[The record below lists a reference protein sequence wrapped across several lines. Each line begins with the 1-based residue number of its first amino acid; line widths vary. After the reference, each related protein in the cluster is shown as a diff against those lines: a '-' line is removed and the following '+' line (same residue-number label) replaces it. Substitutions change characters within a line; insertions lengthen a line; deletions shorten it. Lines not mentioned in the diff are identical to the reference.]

1 MTDGKLCYNKSISSA
16 GGQNVLKL
24 RNLIDIEDLS
34 LEEWNE
40 LYGLASQIAE
50 MMNIR
55 LSRFENK
62 GLKVLRSDECVRYWL
77 ISAEAKTNIVWRDN
91 IHVVFNLVCSPTDIV
106 GKRKLTKKEKEIVAE
121 LLEIWDKNLKRGYFG
136 NKEEYLLLSEKLST
150 LTHRLI
156 CHEEI
161 NFCFNIDRFYEK
173 EDLLSMSFNLDGLSD
188 LRHVEISTNKL
199 VDINRLFQEE
209 KGDM

>member
-1 MTDGKLCYNKSISSA
+1 MEIDFRHELMQSYLNKIVEA
-16 GGQNVLKL
+16 CK
-24 RNLIDIEDLS
+24 EKKM
-34 LEEWNE
+34 LEATI
-40 LYGLASQIAE
+40 YGLASQVAE
-50 MMNIR
+50 MMNVR

-121 LLEIWDKNLKRGYFG
+121 LLEIWDNNLKRGYFG

-188 LRHVEISTNKL
+188 LRHVEISTRKL
-199 VDINRLFQEE
+199 VDIDRLFQEE
-209 KGDM
+209 KGNM

>member
-1 MTDGKLCYNKSISSA
+1 MEIDFRHELMQSYLNKIVEA
-16 GGQNVLKL
+16 CK
-24 RNLIDIEDLS
+24 EKKM
-34 LEEWNE
+34 LEATI
-40 LYGLASQIAE
+40 YGLASQVAE
-50 MMNIR
+50 MMNAR

-173 EDLLSMSFNLDGLSD
+173 EDLLSMSFNLGQLSD
-188 LRHVEISTNKL
+188 LRHVEISTRKL
-199 VDINRLFQEE
+199 VDIDRLFQDE
-209 KGDM
+209 KGNM

>member
-1 MTDGKLCYNKSISSA
+1 MEIDFRHELMQSYLNKIVEA
-16 GGQNVLKL
+16 CK
-24 RNLIDIEDLS
+24 EKKM
-34 LEEWNE
+34 LEATI
-40 LYGLASQIAE
+40 YGLASQIAE
-50 MMNIR
+50 MMNVR

-188 LRHVEISTNKL
+188 LRHVEISTRKL
-199 VDINRLFQEE
+199 VDIDRLFQEE
-209 KGDM
+209 KGNM

>member
-1 MTDGKLCYNKSISSA
+1 MEIDFRHELMQSYLNKIVEA
-16 GGQNVLKL
+16 CKEKK
-24 RNLIDIEDLS
+24 I
-34 LEEWNE
+34 LEATI
-40 LYGLASQIAE
+40 YGLASQIAE
-50 MMNIR
+50 MMNVR

-136 NKEEYLLLSEKLST
+136 NKEE
-150 LTHRLI
+150 
-156 CHEEI
+156 
-161 NFCFNIDRFYEK
+161 
-173 EDLLSMSFNLDGLSD
+173 
-188 LRHVEISTNKL
+188 
-199 VDINRLFQEE
+199 
-209 KGDM
+209 

>member
-1 MTDGKLCYNKSISSA
+1 MEIDFRHELMQSYLNKIVEA
-16 GGQNVLKL
+16 CKEKK
-24 RNLIDIEDLS
+24 I
-34 LEEWNE
+34 LEATI
-40 LYGLASQIAE
+40 YGLASQVAE
-50 MMNIR
+50 MMNAR

-188 LRHVEISTNKL
+188 LRHVEISTRKL
-199 VDINRLFQEE
+199 VDIDRLFQDE
-209 KGDM
+209 KGNM

>member
-1 MTDGKLCYNKSISSA
+1 MEIDFRHELMQSYLNKIVEA
-16 GGQNVLKL
+16 CKEKK
-24 RNLIDIEDLS
+24 I
-34 LEEWNE
+34 LEATI
-40 LYGLASQIAE
+40 YGLASQIAE

-136 NKEEYLLLSEKLST
+136 NKEEYLLLSGKLSM

-173 EDLLSMSFNLDGLSD
+173 EDLLSMSFNLGGLSD

-199 VDINRLFQEE
+199 VDIDRLFQDE
-209 KGDM
+209 KGNM

>member
-1 MTDGKLCYNKSISSA
+1 MEIDFRHELMQSYLNKIVEA
-16 GGQNVLKL
+16 CKEKK
-24 RNLIDIEDLS
+24 I
-34 LEEWNE
+34 LEATI
-40 LYGLASQIAE
+40 YGLASQIAE
-50 MMNIR
+50 MMNVR

-62 GLKVLRSDECVRYWL
+62 GLKVLRSDGCVRYWM

-173 EDLLSMSFNLDGLSD
+173 EDLLSKDYNLGQLSD
-188 LRHVEISTNKL
+188 LRHVEISTRKL
-199 VDINRLFQEE
+199 VDIDRLFQDE
-209 KGDM
+209 KGNM

>member
-1 MTDGKLCYNKSISSA
+1 MEIDFRHELMQSYLNKIVEA
-16 GGQNVLKL
+16 CKEKK
-24 RNLIDIEDLS
+24 I
-34 LEEWNE
+34 LEATI
-40 LYGLASQIAE
+40 YGLASQIAE
-50 MMNIR
+50 MMNVR

-62 GLKVLRSDECVRYWL
+62 GLKVLSSDGCVRYWL

-121 LLEIWDKNLKRGYFG
+121 LLEIWDNNLKRGYFG

-188 LRHVEISTNKL
+188 LRHVEISTRKL

-209 KGDM
+209 KGNM

>member
-1 MTDGKLCYNKSISSA
+1 MEIDFRHELMQSYLNKIVEA
-16 GGQNVLKL
+16 CK
-24 RNLIDIEDLS
+24 EKKM
-34 LEEWNE
+34 LEATI
-40 LYGLASQIAE
+40 YG
-50 MMNIR
+50 R

-62 GLKVLRSDECVRYWL
+62 GLKVLRSDGCVRYWM

-209 KGDM
+209 KGNM

>member
-1 MTDGKLCYNKSISSA
+1 MEIDFRHELMQSYLNKIVEA
-16 GGQNVLKL
+16 CK
-24 RNLIDIEDLS
+24 EKKM
-34 LEEWNE
+34 LEATI
-40 LYGLASQIAE
+40 YGLASKVAE
-50 MMNIR
+50 MMNAR

-62 GLKVLRSDECVRYWL
+62 GLKVLRSDGCVRYWM

-121 LLEIWDKNLKRGYFG
+121 LLEIWDNNLKRGYFG

-188 LRHVEISTNKL
+188 LRHVEISTRKL
-199 VDINRLFQEE
+199 VDIDRLFQEE
-209 KGDM
+209 KGNM

>member
-1 MTDGKLCYNKSISSA
+1 MEIDFRHELMQSYLNKIVEA
-16 GGQNVLKL
+16 CK
-24 RNLIDIEDLS
+24 EKKM
-34 LEEWNE
+34 LEATI
-40 LYGLASQIAE
+40 YGLASQVAE
-50 MMNIR
+50 MMNVR

-209 KGDM
+209 KGNM

>member
-1 MTDGKLCYNKSISSA
+1 MEIDFRHELMQSYLNKIVEA
-16 GGQNVLKL
+16 CKEKK
-24 RNLIDIEDLS
+24 I
-34 LEEWNE
+34 LEATI
-40 LYGLASQIAE
+40 YGLASQIAE
-50 MMNIR
+50 MMNVR

-62 GLKVLRSDECVRYWL
+62 GLKVLSSDGCVRYWL

-121 LLEIWDKNLKRGYFG
+121 LLEIWDNNLKRGYFG
-136 NKEEYLLLSEKLST
+136 NKEEYLLLSGKLST

-199 VDINRLFQEE
+199 VDIDRLFQDE
-209 KGDM
+209 KGNM

>member
-1 MTDGKLCYNKSISSA
+1 MEIDFRHELMQSYLNKIVEA
-16 GGQNVLKL
+16 CK
-24 RNLIDIEDLS
+24 EKKM
-34 LEEWNE
+34 LEATI
-40 LYGLASQIAE
+40 YGLASQVAE
-50 MMNIR
+50 MMNAR

-62 GLKVLRSDECVRYWL
+62 GLKVLRSDGCVRYWL

-150 LTHRLI
+150 LTHSLI

-188 LRHVEISTNKL
+188 LRHVEISTRKL

-209 KGDM
+209 KGNM

>member
-1 MTDGKLCYNKSISSA
+1 MEIDFRHELMQSYLNKIVEA
-16 GGQNVLKL
+16 CKAKK
-24 RNLIDIEDLS
+24 I
-34 LEEWNE
+34 LEATI
-40 LYGLASQIAE
+40 YGLASQIAE
-50 MMNIR
+50 MMNVR

-62 GLKVLRSDECVRYWL
+62 GLKVLRSDGCVRYWL

-173 EDLLSMSFNLDGLSD
+173 EDLLSKDYNLGGLSD
-188 LRHVEISTNKL
+188 LRHVVISTNKL
-199 VDINRLFQEE
+199 VDIDRLFQDE
-209 KGDM
+209 KGNM

>member
-1 MTDGKLCYNKSISSA
+1 MEIDFRHELMQSYLNKIVEA
-16 GGQNVLKL
+16 CK
-24 RNLIDIEDLS
+24 EKKM
-34 LEEWNE
+34 LEATI
-40 LYGLASQIAE
+40 YGLASQIAE
-50 MMNIR
+50 MMNAR

-188 LRHVEISTNKL
+188 LRHVEISTRKL
-199 VDINRLFQEE
+199 VDIDRLFQDE
-209 KGDM
+209 KGNM

>member
-1 MTDGKLCYNKSISSA
+1 MEIDFRHELMQSYLNKIVEA
-16 GGQNVLKL
+16 CKEKK
-24 RNLIDIEDLS
+24 I
-34 LEEWNE
+34 LEATI
-40 LYGLASQIAE
+40 YGLASQIAE
-50 MMNIR
+50 MMNVR

-173 EDLLSMSFNLDGLSD
+173 EDLLSKDYNLDGLSD
-188 LRHVEISTNKL
+188 LRHVEISTRKL
-199 VDINRLFQEE
+199 VDIDRLFQDE
-209 KGDM
+209 KGNM

>member
-1 MTDGKLCYNKSISSA
+1 MEIDFRHELMQSYLNKIVEA
-16 GGQNVLKL
+16 CKEKK
-24 RNLIDIEDLS
+24 I
-34 LEEWNE
+34 LEATI
-40 LYGLASQIAE
+40 YGLASQIAE
-50 MMNIR
+50 MMNVR

-77 ISAEAKTNIVWRDN
+77 ISAEAKTNIVWRNN

-188 LRHVEISTNKL
+188 LRHVEISTRKL
-199 VDINRLFQEE
+199 VDIDRLFQDE
-209 KGDM
+209 KGNM

>member
-1 MTDGKLCYNKSISSA
+1 MEIDFRHELMQSYLNKIVEA
-16 GGQNVLKL
+16 CKEKK
-24 RNLIDIEDLS
+24 I
-34 LEEWNE
+34 LEATI
-40 LYGLASQIAE
+40 YGLASQIAE
-50 MMNIR
+50 MMNVR

-209 KGDM
+209 KGNM

>member
-1 MTDGKLCYNKSISSA
+1 MEIDFRHELMQSYLNKIVEA
-16 GGQNVLKL
+16 CK
-24 RNLIDIEDLS
+24 EKKM
-34 LEEWNE
+34 LEATI
-40 LYGLASQIAE
+40 YGLASQVAE
-50 MMNIR
+50 MMNAR

-62 GLKVLRSDECVRYWL
+62 GLKVLRSDGCVRYWL

-121 LLEIWDKNLKRGYFG
+121 LLEIWDNNLKRGYFG

-188 LRHVEISTNKL
+188 LRHVEISTRKL

-209 KGDM
+209 KGNM

>member
-1 MTDGKLCYNKSISSA
+1 MEIDFRHELMQSYLNKIVEA
-16 GGQNVLKL
+16 CKEKK
-24 RNLIDIEDLS
+24 I
-34 LEEWNE
+34 LEATI
-40 LYGLASQIAE
+40 YGLASQIAE
-50 MMNIR
+50 MMNVR

-173 EDLLSMSFNLDGLSD
+173 EDLLSKDYNLGGLSD

-199 VDINRLFQEE
+199 VDIDRLFQEE
-209 KGDM
+209 KGNM

>member
-1 MTDGKLCYNKSISSA
+1 MEIDFRHELMQSYLNKIVEA
-16 GGQNVLKL
+16 CKAKK
-24 RNLIDIEDLS
+24 I
-34 LEEWNE
+34 LEATI
-40 LYGLASQIAE
+40 YGLASQIAE
-50 MMNIR
+50 MMNVR

-62 GLKVLRSDECVRYWL
+62 GLKVLRSDGCVRYWL

-121 LLEIWDKNLKRGYFG
+121 LLEIWDNNLKRGYFG

-173 EDLLSMSFNLDGLSD
+173 EDLLSKDYNLGGLSD

-199 VDINRLFQEE
+199 VDIDRLFQEE
-209 KGDM
+209 KGNM

>member
-1 MTDGKLCYNKSISSA
+1 MEIDFRHELMQSYLNKIVEA
-16 GGQNVLKL
+16 CKEKK
-24 RNLIDIEDLS
+24 I
-34 LEEWNE
+34 LEATI
-40 LYGLASQIAE
+40 YGLASQIAE
-50 MMNIR
+50 MMNVR

-136 NKEEYLLLSEKLST
+136 NKEEYLLLTEKLST

-173 EDLLSMSFNLDGLSD
+173 EDLLSKDYNLGGLSD
-188 LRHVEISTNKL
+188 LRHVEISTRKL
-199 VDINRLFQEE
+199 VDIDRLFQDE
-209 KGDM
+209 KGNM

>member
-1 MTDGKLCYNKSISSA
+1 MEIDFRHELMQSYLNKIVEA
-16 GGQNVLKL
+16 CK
-24 RNLIDIEDLS
+24 EKKM
-34 LEEWNE
+34 LEATI
-40 LYGLASQIAE
+40 YGLASQVAE
-50 MMNIR
+50 MMNAR

-62 GLKVLRSDECVRYWL
+62 GLKVLRSDGCVRYWL

-199 VDINRLFQEE
+199 VDIDRLFQDE
-209 KGDM
+209 KGNM